1 MAISKLTEVGNQYGA
16 PMGRGSSTREATL
29 EYLFG
34 EISSRRSA
42 LNIWQ
47 REGAYEK
54 GIYALSADEVN
65 RKAADYR
72 AEITA
77 LQRQI
82 TRIEAGEDSNKFY
95 VERIRLDSGGYDSG
109 GAYWGTPNDVFR
121 YESEDGAT
129 YGTLRADSL
138 RDARSQVSELFPG
151 AEFIR

>member
-1 MAISKLTEVGNQYGA
+1 
-16 PMGRGSSTREATL
+16 MGRGSSTREATL
-29 EYLFG
+29 KYLFG

-54 GIYALSADEVN
+54 GIYALSADEVK

-72 AEITA
+72 AEIAA
-77 LQRQI
+77 LQKQI

-95 VERIRLDSGGYDSG
+95 VARVRLDSGGYDSG

-129 YGTLRADSL
+129 YGTMRANSL
-138 RDARSQVSELFPG
+138 HAARAQVSELFPG
-151 AEFIR
+151 AEFLK